1 MTIDEVGEAF
11 DKKLSNPNPLDSFL
25 STRKAEILESIGDET
40 YMVLSSSPA
49 DLRDETIFNTD
60 DQNLR
65 RIIAKPPQLVQLVEG
80 MGNISCGLP
89 YPTTSG
95 LRADTPSSFDSGD
108 YIEVYST
115 GYVEYGQPIKRS
127 KDEKLGLYFTS
138 VHNTAHIVN
147 FMRFIEELY
156 ETYLPSTPLVVNFA
170 IYNAKGMWLATGE
183 RDEKRVKWP
192 EQHLE
197 LGKFYAENLSEE
209 RELLTKA
216 IGDRLWQ
223 AFHYERST
231 VFDDSG
237 AFEIG

>member
-1 MTIDEVGEAF
+1 MTI
-11 DKKLSNPNPLDSFL
+11 DKKLSNLNPLDRFL

-49 DLRDETIFNTD
+49 DLRDEIIFNTD

-65 RIIAKPPQLVQLVEG
+65 GIIAKPPQLVQLVEG

-89 YPTTSG
+89 YPTING

-115 GYVEYGQPIKRS
+115 GYVEYGQQIKRS

-147 FMRFIEELY
+147 FMRFIEEIY
-156 ETYLPSTPLVVNFA
+156 EIYLPSTPLVVNFA
-170 IYNAKGMWLATGE
+170 VYNARGMWLATAE
-183 RDEKRVKWP
+183 RDEKKFTWP

-197 LGKFYAENLSEE
+197 LGKYYTENLYEG

-223 AFHYERST
+223 EFQSES
-231 VFDDSG
+231 
-237 AFEIG
+237 